1 MYKSIYLQGTSPV
14 FDTLLPPRESTSDR
28 PDTYQ
33 KRKKKTKQQA
43 FRTLIAEEFQHPSG
57 KSSSNEPETS

>member
-28 PDTYQ
+28 PDAYQ
-33 KRKKKTKQQA
+33 KQKKTKQKA
-43 FRTLIAEEFQHPSG
+43 FRTLIAEEFQHPSC
-57 KSSSNEPETS
+57 KSSSEEPETS

>member
-28 PDTYQ
+28 PDAYQ
-33 KRKKKTKQQA
+33 KRKKKTK
-43 FRTLIAEEFQHPSG
+43 
-57 KSSSNEPETS
+57 

>member
-28 PDTYQ
+28 PDAYQ
-33 KRKKKTKQQA
+33 KRKKKK
-43 FRTLIAEEFQHPSG
+43 
-57 KSSSNEPETS
+57 K